1 MKKALIMMILLGS
14 SIAQANIESAYA
26 DFIQLDQAYAD
37 FIQLD
42 EAYEMDI
49 MEYCEIIEQRQDC
62 TELLK

>member
-26 DFIQLDQAYAD
+26 DFIQLDQAY
-37 FIQLD
+37 
-42 EAYEMDI
+42 EMDI